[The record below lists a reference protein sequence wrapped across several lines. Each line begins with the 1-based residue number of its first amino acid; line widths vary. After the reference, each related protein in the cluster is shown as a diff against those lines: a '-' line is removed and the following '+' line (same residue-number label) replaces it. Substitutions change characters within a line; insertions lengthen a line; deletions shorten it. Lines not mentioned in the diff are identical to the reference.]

1 LYKVNYKIIEKKE
14 LADYSSN
21 LKYNIVKFKDYILVY
36 EVSLKNN
43 MLLYGLNEIS
53 TNEYEINSLEKEEF
67 YLDYFE
73 ENYNSRNVAKGFKLI
88 LDRMIDPITKEIL
101 EEINLP
107 TNITELILE
116 ANTMLSDVR
125 YIQKNNMSNYRIRGL
140 ETLPVILFRTLATE
154 FNIYRMTGNFNVQ
167 KDRLIK
173 NLLSENIVNEY
184 SVLNIANEL
193 METSNA
199 SWKGPGGIN
208 SSDAY
213 TADIR
218 AYDDSMLG
226 IFGGFSPIDAKVGTV
241 RHLSYNTKIKTL
253 RGFLDV
259 TSEKDRKNLN
269 ATELFCPAELINPF
283 NATMSDPMRTAMNVR
298 QTAHIIPTED
308 TDAPLIGTGVENS
321 IPFLLG
327 NDFIFV
333 AKKNGKIKEIDEK
346 HKLMILVYDD
356 GSEDVIDLGEN
367 ISKNSQGGFFI
378 NNHLET
384 DYKEGN
390 KFKKGDI
397 LAKNNTF
404 FKGKKNDINIA
415 FGTLSKV
422 AMLCLD
428 GTMEDGSFITEK
440 LSNKLTSYVTMQQEL
455 IIGIDTNI
463 DKIVKIG
470 DHVKIGD
477 PLAIFETVFDDPDA
491 INLVEKIGEKFKE
504 DIKELSL
511 TTKKANYSG
520 EIIDIKIYYNRD
532 IEEFTPSVQKIIKN
546 YLKDIKEK
554 QKKIDSLKLAER
566 PNIYLPITE
575 KYENETEGK
584 IKNHDV
590 DGLLIEFYIRHAD
603 KMHLG
608 DKITF
613 QGACKT
619 IVTETL
625 KDSEAPFSEYNKE
638 IPIDAIFSPL
648 SLVTRM
654 LIDLP
659 TNLLGNKALIGL
671 KEKVKE
677 LYEKS

>member
-1 LYKVNYKIIEKKE
+1 MGYMRSMVATDSDIWVICG
-14 LADYSSN
+14 
-21 LKYNIVKFKDYILVY
+21 VY
-36 EVSLKNN
+36 VICSKLNKNKR
-43 MLLYGLNEIS
+43 NE
-53 TNEYEINSLEKEEF
+53 
-67 YLDYFE
+67 
-73 ENYNSRNVAKGFKLI
+73 
-88 LDRMIDPITKEIL
+88 TK
-101 EEINLP
+101 
-107 TNITELILE
+107 
-116 ANTMLSDVR
+116 
-125 YIQKNNMSNYRIRGL
+125 
-140 ETLPVILFRTLATE
+140 
-154 FNIYRMTGNFNVQ
+154 
-167 KDRLIK
+167 
-173 NLLSENIVNEY
+173 
-184 SVLNIANEL
+184 
-193 METSNA
+193 
-199 SWKGPGGIN
+199 
-208 SSDAY
+208 
-213 TADIR
+213 
-218 AYDDSMLG
+218 
-226 IFGGFSPIDAKVGTV
+226 
-241 RHLSYNTKIKTL
+241 
-253 RGFLDV
+253 
-259 TSEKDRKNLN
+259 
-269 ATELFCPAELINPF
+269 
-283 NATMSDPMRTAMNVR
+283 
-298 QTAHIIPTED
+298 
-308 TDAPLIGTGVENS
+308 
-321 IPFLLG
+321 
-327 NDFIFV
+327 
-333 AKKNGKIKEIDEK
+333 
-346 HKLMILVYDD
+346 
-356 GSEDVIDLGEN
+356 
-367 ISKNSQGGFFI
+367 
-378 NNHLET
+378 
-384 DYKEGN
+384 
-390 KFKKGDI
+390 
-397 LAKNNTF
+397 
-404 FKGKKNDINIA
+404 
-415 FGTLSKV
+415 
-422 AMLCLD
+422 
-428 GTMEDGSFITEK
+428 
-440 LSNKLTSYVTMQQEL
+440 
-455 IIGIDTNI
+455 I